1 MVSQN
6 LSCIPNCDRFCCKL
20 GKEDC
25 CRLCPE
31 RVRELCQRFQLC
43 KHGEC
48 LCSDTDTLLMAAF
61 ADGDELAFDDLYR
74 RNFNW
79 ARNLAF
85 NLLGN
90 WQDACDVAQEAFM
103 KVIATRKR
111 WKPAAK
117 FQTWFH
123 RIVVNTSLKRRNAR
137 TQASSL
143 SKLNLGE
150 DLTEETEET
159 ETLLVVESPEAI
171 LLEAE
176 QMEQLQSAIEGLPER
191 HRQVLCLWAQGASY
205 RQIADHLGCSLSAV
219 ETLLHRAKR
228 NLRKRFFKPT

>member
-6 LSCIPNCDRFCCKL
+6 LHCISSCDRFCCKF
-20 GKEDC
+20 GTEDC
-25 CRLCPE
+25 CQFCPE

-61 ADGDELAFDDLYR
+61 ADGDESAFDDLYR
-74 RNFNW
+74 RNWDW

-90 WQDACDVAQEAFM
+90 WEDACDVAQEAFM
-103 KVIATRKR
+103 KVIAARKR

-137 TQASSL
+137 IQVSSL
-143 SKLNLGE
+143 SELDLVE
-150 DLTEETEET
+150 DLTEEI
-159 ETLLVVESPEAI
+159 ETLLVVESPEVI
-171 LLEAE
+171 LREAE
-176 QMEQLQSAIEGLPER
+176 QMEHLRSAVEQLPER
-191 HRQVLCLWAQGASY
+191 HKKVLCLWAQGASY
-205 RQIADHLGCSLSAV
+205 RQIADHLGCSPSAV